1 MCRILETVTVRN
13 LTLRYSL
20 EEGTFSLERE
30 GFFRISGACC
40 GFRDRSGAFITSRDL
55 KKRRITENKEEQGAA
70 AFGVECSGESG
81 VVLRQHFR
89 LGDGGC
95 MTWMEAAD
103 AHGEVSTNR
112 MVPILA
118 DGGENLDLYG
128 SDLKV
133 LFAPFDNDKWVR
145 FAAYPLQY
153 AVESYEF
160 TAVFD
165 ERELC
170 GLVVGSVTH
179 DTWKTGIR
187 VGGKGRRLSSFEVRA
202 GVSGEQ
208 TRDALPHGTVSGRTV
223 RSPKIFLGWF
233 ESYRTGLERYGELI
247 ARETPAPVWKGG
259 VPFGWNSWA
268 ALMHTLDD
276 GKYMAA
282 SDFIRDKV
290 RAFPENNVYINFDAG
305 WNRIEPEKLKA
316 AVRHVVDNGQKP
328 GAYLAPF
335 ITGKC
340 EPGEEAEGTG
350 GYPYRDIL
358 LKDFEGNVLPP
369 VDGLYSLD
377 PTHPGTLAKIRNSV
391 REVVSLGFTYV
402 KADFL
407 GHAAREGCF
416 YDRSVTTGI
425 QAYNFGMK
433 FFTGEL
439 SPEKTGRD
447 IFLSLS
453 IAPILPNGYGHAR
466 RISCDAFGTIDQ
478 SEYMLNSLTYLWW
491 MNDRL
496 YRFNDPDHIVLYRTY
511 DKVSSTPEE
520 ARTRLN
526 AAAICG
532 TVVLDSDDFSRE
544 EARKRAEE
552 LFNNEEICR
561 LAACGETFVPLS
573 GNSGDRAACSFVKKS
588 GDGLYLAVF
597 NFSPCS
603 ERTLSFSAREL
614 GLGEGKVY
622 AARDLWSKK
631 TERFVSALSV
641 PLPPA
646 GSTIFEIRET

>member
-1 MCRILETVTVRN
+1 METITVN
-13 LTLRYSL
+13 GLTLRYSL
-20 EEGTFSLERE
+20 EEGTFGLERE
-30 GFFRISGACC
+30 GLFRISGACC
-40 GFRDRSGAFITSRDL
+40 GFRDGSGVFVTSRDL
-55 KKRRITENKEEQGAA
+55 KSRRVTENERERGAESA
-70 AFGVECSGESG
+70 SFGVECSGG
-81 VVLRQHFR
+81 DGLVLRQHFR

-95 MTWMEAAD
+95 VVWMEASD
-103 AHGEVSTNR
+103 GRGEISAGR
-112 MVPILA
+112 MVPVLA
-118 DGGENLDLYG
+118 EGGENLDLYG
-128 SDLKV
+128 SGLKA
-133 LFAPFDNDKWVR
+133 LFAPFDNDKWAR

-153 AVESYEF
+153 AVESCEF

-170 GLVVGSVTH
+170 GLVVGSLTH

-187 VGGKGRRLSSFEVRA
+187 VKGEGNRLSSLEVRA
-202 GVSGEQ
+202 GVTGEQ
-208 TRDALPHGTVSGRTV
+208 TRDALPHGTVSGRAV

-233 ESYRTGLERYGELI
+233 ESYRRGLERYGELI
-247 ARETPAPVWKGG
+247 ARETPALGWKGG

-268 ALMHTLDD
+268 ALMQTVDD
-276 GKYMAA
+276 EKYRAA
-282 SDFIRDKV
+282 SDFIRSKV
-290 RAFPENNVYINFDAG
+290 RSFPEDNVYINFDAG

-316 AVRHVVDNGQKP
+316 AVRRVRENGQKP

-350 GYPYRDIL
+350 GYSYRDIL
-358 LKDFEGNVLPP
+358 LKDPEGNILPP

-377 PTHPGTLAKIRNSV
+377 PTHPGTLARIRKSV
-391 REVVSLGFTYV
+391 REVVSLGFEYV

-416 YDRSVTTGI
+416 YDRSVTTGM
-425 QAYNFGMK
+425 QAYNFGMR

-439 SPEKTGRD
+439 SREKTGRD

-453 IAPILPNGYGHAR
+453 IAPIFPNGYGHAR

-491 MNDRL
+491 MNGRL

-511 DKVSSTPEE
+511 DKVSSTPQE

-552 LFNNEEICR
+552 LFSNEEICR

-573 GNSGDRAACSFVKKS
+573 GNSDDRAARSFVKKS

-614 GLGEGKVY
+614 GLGEETVY
-622 AARDLWSKK
+622 AARDLWSKR

-646 GSTIFEIRET
+646 GSTIFEIRES